1 MSSAYLYRYSRKQEK
16 KKIEIL
22 RWTLLNNFRILTII
36 ILKKETFSFLIL
48 WENSQKII
56 TESYHVTY
64 LMYCWFSWDLHGLS
78 FFLFSIIKMQF
89 ISTAT
94 VFLEF
99 WKRRRAVLTYDWD
112 LIDWEDEEVRQ
123 SRSKSVDLAVT
134 TI

>member
-16 KKIEIL
+16 KIEIL
-22 RWTLLNNFRILTII
+22 RWTLLNNFPIVTII

-48 WENSQKII
+48 WETSQKMIKK
-56 TESYHVTY
+56 SYYVTY

>member
-16 KKIEIL
+16 KIEIL
-22 RWTLLNNFRILTII
+22 RWTLSNNFPILTNI
-36 ILKKETFSFLIL
+36 ILKKKTFSFLIL
-48 WENSQKII
+48 CETSQKMIK
-56 TESYHVTY
+56 ESYHVTY

-123 SRSKSVDLAVT
+123 SRRKSVDLAMAA
-134 TI
+134 I